1 MRERYSPNS
10 PLAARFGIASGK
22 LDDIHVRIKLLRNA
36 IEQRKGPAYHQQI
49 CGKTADALHKLH
61 WPAEPFRPFSERGI
75 GKESSAETQAIT
87 RERERDWAAGTKRVA
102 CSCTESPAFIQRN
115 ALDRARSL
123 RRARNRAGS
132 GVQHERSANRV
143 LETAASLGGSVDQRL
158 SVRLHAA

>member
-61 WPAEPFRPFSERGI
+61 SGADSINVFPSFTRLLTEQHSGQVQERGNVHLALEA
-75 GKESSAETQAIT
+75 KSSVT
-87 RERERDWAAGTKRVA
+87 
-102 CSCTESPAFIQRN
+102 
-115 ALDRARSL
+115 
-123 RRARNRAGS
+123 
-132 GVQHERSANRV
+132 
-143 LETAASLGGSVDQRL
+143 QRL
-158 SVRLHAA
+158 VDTGEITASQRLRQFIE